1 VIQNLAST
9 FDLLPAIDLRGGR
22 VVRLREGDFER
33 ETVFSDD
40 PALVAR
46 GFADAGAR
54 WLHVV
59 DLDGARAGKPV
70 QTLAL
75 SAIVASANS
84 ARVEA
89 SGGLRTP
96 GDVAG
101 VFALGV
107 ARVALG
113 TAAITN
119 PVFLASMVHEYGTE
133 RVVVAVDVRDGVA
146 LGEGW
151 RSGANGVP
159 PSELIYRVAD
169 VGVTT
174 FEVTAVDR
182 DGLMGGPDLHLLE
195 RLVGLRRGSVI
206 ASGGI
211 RSASDLT
218 AVRDLGCTG
227 AIVGRALYDGSLSM
241 EEALRA

>member
-1 VIQNLAST
+1 MAST

-22 VVRLREGDFER
+22 VVRLQQGDFEK
-33 ETVFSDD
+33 ETVFSEE

-46 GFADAGAR
+46 RFADAGAT

-59 DLDGARAGKPV
+59 DLDGARVGAPV
-70 QTLAL
+70 QSAALA
-75 SAIVASANS
+75 AIVAAASD
-84 ARVEA
+84 RVLVEA
-89 SGGLRTP
+89 GGGLRTVQ
-96 GDVAG
+96 DVADAL
-101 VFALGV
+101 ALGA
-107 ARVALG
+107 ARVAFG
-113 TAAITN
+113 TAAISD
-119 PVFLASMVHEYGTE
+119 PALLAAIVAQHGPQ
-133 RVVVAVDVRDGVA
+133 RVAVAVDVRDGLA

-151 RSGANGVP
+151 RSGAEGIP
-159 PSELIYRVAD
+159 PDELIVRLAD
-169 VGVTT
+169 TGVTT

-218 AVRDLGCTG
+218 AVRDLGCAG
-227 AIVGRALYDGSLSM
+227 AIVGRALYDGSLSI
-241 EEALRA
+241 EDALRA